1 MATINT
7 RLSVQSKNLFTN
19 ALNQRVDKSYS
30 VTSEVLKRV
39 KSITA
44 TSSGSAETILTVTE
58 YGADTSVFVFLRN
71 RSNATAKYIYIIIGS
86 QQIIRLSPGQYT
98 MLPWRTESG
107 DDFKV
112 YGNDAN
118 GINIE
123 YLVGKINA

>member
-1 MATINT
+1 
-7 RLSVQSKNLFTN
+7 
-19 ALNQRVDKSYS
+19 
-30 VTSEVLKRV
+30 
-39 KSITA
+39 
-44 TSSGSAETILTVTE
+44 
-58 YGADTSVFVFLRN
+58 
-71 RSNATAKYIYIIIGS
+71 
-86 QQIIRLSPGQYT
+86 